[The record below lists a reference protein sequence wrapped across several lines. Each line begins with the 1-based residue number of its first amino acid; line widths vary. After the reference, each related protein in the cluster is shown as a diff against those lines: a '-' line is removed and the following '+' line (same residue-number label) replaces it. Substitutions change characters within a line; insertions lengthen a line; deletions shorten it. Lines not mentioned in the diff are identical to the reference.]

1 MWAVVAFLS
10 VVVTAWLVGISWFA
24 WLAAFHDG
32 LPVVLAGA
40 WIAMVYGAVTR
51 QWFLAA
57 GGGVL
62 VLFHLAITVPR
73 MFSATVPD
81 WVAGAPRITVAAAN
95 VFVGNRT
102 PDASAAGLVATHADV
117 LVVSERNDA
126 FMHSL
131 VALDDAGDYAHHLD
145 EVSDTPDYATSIAA
159 RIALLDGSEV
169 VYTDSMAIVR
179 AVVACGDQRLQIL
192 GVHLRALTTPN
203 GFGAWRTELIE
214 LERFLQSVRDP
225 HVVVGDFNAT
235 QFLPAF
241 ARFLRV
247 VRLRSAHDAVG
258 KGLTGSL
265 KPGAHGWLGRFP
277 ALGRVDHALCSI
289 EVFPVRVENRNAAG
303 SDHRPFVVTL
313 AVNPAAI
320 MDRA

>member
-10 VVVTAWLVGISWFA
+10 VVVATWLAGISWFA

-32 LPVVLAGA
+32 LPVVLVGA
-40 WIAMVYGAVTR
+40 WIALVYGAVTR
-51 QWFLAA
+51 QWLLAA

-81 WVAGAPRITVAAAN
+81 WVAGAPRITLAAAN

-102 PDASAAGLVATHADV
+102 PDASAAGLVATNADV

-131 VALDDAGDYAHHLD
+131 AARDDAGDYAHHLD

-159 RIALLDGSEV
+159 RISLLDGSEV
-169 VYTDSMAIVR
+169 VYTGSMAIVR

-203 GFGAWRTELIE
+203 GFGVWRTELNE
-214 LERFLQSVRDP
+214 LEVFLQGVRHP
-225 HVVVGDFNAT
+225 YVVVGDFNAT

-247 VRLRSAHDAVG
+247 VRLRPAHDAVG

-265 KPGAHGWLGRFP
+265 KPAAHGLLGRFP
-277 ALGRVDHALCSI
+277 ALGRVDHALCSTA
-289 EVFPVRVENRNAAG
+289 VFPVRVENRHAAG

-313 AVNPAAI
+313 AVNPAAV
-320 MDRA
+320 MDHA

>member
-10 VVVTAWLVGISWFA
+10 VVVATWLAGISWFA

-32 LPVVLAGA
+32 LPIVLAGA
-40 WIAMVYGAVTR
+40 WIVLGYGAVTR
-51 QWFLAA
+51 QWLLAA
-57 GGGVL
+57 SGGVL

-73 MFSATVPD
+73 MFSVTPPD

-95 VFVGNRT
+95 VFIGNRT
-102 PDASAAGLVATHADV
+102 PDASAAGLVATKADV

-131 VALDDAGDYAHHLD
+131 AALDDAGDYAHHLD

-159 RIALLDGSEV
+159 RISLLDGSEV
-169 VYTDSMAIVR
+169 VYTGSMAIVR

-203 GFGAWRTELIE
+203 GFGTWRTELNE
-214 LERFLQSVRDP
+214 LEVFLQGVRHP
-225 HVVVGDFNAT
+225 YVVVGDFNAT

-241 ARFLRV
+241 ARFLGV
-247 VRLRSAHDAVG
+247 VRLRPAHDAVG

-265 KPGAHGWLGRFP
+265 KPAAHGLLGRFP
-277 ALGRVDHALCSI
+277 ALGRVDHALCSPA
-289 EVFPVRVENRNAAG
+289 VFPVRVENRRAAG

-313 AVNPAAI
+313 AVNPAAV
-320 MDRA
+320 MDHA